1 MLRSPTLLAAA
12 ALRSGSRRRNCLLC
26 VRHHRTIRP
35 AQQLR
40 QQQQP
45 QQEQTRRQGAC
56 VTRRGLCSTPWRN
69 GDTPRPAL
77 STPSSAALGSSS
89 PIAGT
94 QQGEEPSR
102 GKHSQQSGDGQQ
114 PQWHHHRSRH
124 QRGAERRAQEG
135 RTYASKNSSSWTR
148 WHKLDDRN
156 AGGEG
161 RRRGE
166 QTSDLVN
173 PAIAK
178 LLTLPRRR
186 NDWREALRVLDDVE
200 QQAAARGEASTRFWC
215 RQGLSRDD
223 GERARTRVY
232 NIVMDILSSRNSSR
246 WQEAFM
252 LLETMQE
259 RGVTTDLYTLNSAL
273 KACGS
278 AGQVELLLALLTE
291 MRSSSRSNDD
301 SGSNDNQRGDGNAA
315 TILLPAPDVVS
326 FNIAIGACARAGEAS
341 LAVSLLDEM
350 RAAAVADD
358 SSPTAG
364 DRVWA
369 VGEGTARA
377 SPVPPP
383 DRLSYNSTLSACGRA
398 VTTDDAEWVQR
409 ALDILEAMRT
419 GEDGAPS
426 PDIVSYKEIVNACG
440 RAGRWDQALSWVDAA
455 VDAGLELT
463 ASVFCAI
470 IIAFGRGGEWRR
482 SLSVLYEDMPA
493 YGVDPD
499 KFCYNMALRAC
510 ADAGQVKEALDI
522 LDQNLSG
529 QRGVNAFSYSS
540 IIDALARQGDA
551 ELGLRLL
558 REIHVSTG
566 YSPNAWHYGGVFL
579 SFLKAGDETGALA
592 IQSEWRDIQACNAR
606 EATERMRPGADR
618 SFSANGDSSERRSR
632 SGRTDPNSDKNGA
645 RSAKRGAAIQDPEG
659 QRAVV
664 ELAAVAPGDHFQ
676 PLDLLCLAAFHADNG
691 AWSECLDVLG
701 TAQEVSRTA
710 RAAVRAK
717 ANELLLGRTERGEVI
732 GNVGATTGF
741 AGAGLASWRQVAAK
755 NSEATERVDEASK
768 ALRGC
773 YESAVEALGRAGRHK
788 QALQAKEGA
797 SVTVKHGLSMDPA
810 CFVPALRSCCCNDTD
825 SEDSGSEAGA
835 ATLGEMEAR
844 AGVVPDSWCTNVV
857 MEAAIRDEQ
866 WSLASRLF
874 DEAEKRHM
882 SGHHDRGRGAGTSG
896 DIADGDK
903 SQRPAGPPGASDTRS
918 CNRGPRELRKTAID
932 TMAPTALTYR
942 LALQACIGA
951 AQSNDMMA
959 ERALELVRKM
969 VSDPHM
975 GPRREAFLLAQQ
987 VCAKSAKMA
996 VAVEIRQLETEAQ
1009 DRHENDDFLRQWRE
1023 RRSYRLKCAP
1033 CTLAR

>member
-1 MLRSPTLLAAA
+1 MLRFPTLLAAA

-26 VRHHRTIRP
+26 VRHHHAILP

-40 QQQQP
+40 QQQQQEQ
-45 QQEQTRRQGAC
+45 QQEQTRRQSAC
-56 VTRRGLCSTPWRN
+56 VARRGLCSTPWRS
-69 GDTPRPAL
+69 GDTPRSAFP
-77 STPSSAALGSSS
+77 TPSSAALGSSS
-89 PIAGT
+89 PLAGT

-102 GKHSQQSGDGQQ
+102 GKHSQQGDDGQQ
-114 PQWHHHRSRH
+114 PQWQHHRSRH
-124 QRGAERRAQEG
+124 QRGAERREQEG
-135 RTYASKNSSSWTR
+135 RTYASRDSSSSTR
-148 WHKLDDRN
+148 RHKLDDRN

-161 RRRGE
+161 RKRGE

-178 LLTLPRRR
+178 LLTLHRRR

-200 QQAAARGEASTRFWC
+200 QQAAGRGEASSRLWC
-215 RQGLSRDD
+215 RQGLAWDD

-232 NIVMDILSSRNSSR
+232 NIVMNILSSRKSSR
-246 WQEAFM
+246 WQEAFL

-259 RGVTTDLYTLNSAL
+259 RGVTTDIYTLNSVL
-273 KACGS
+273 KASGS
-278 AGQVELLLALLTE
+278 AGQVQLLLALLRE
-291 MRSSSRSNDD
+291 MRSSSRNNDD

-315 TILLPAPDVVS
+315 TFLLPAPDVVS

-341 LAVSLLDEM
+341 LAVSLFDEM
-350 RAAAVADD
+350 RAAAVAD
-358 SSPTAG
+358 SPTAG
-364 DRVWA
+364 DGVLA

-377 SPVPPP
+377 SPVPSP
-383 DRLSYNSTLSACGRA
+383 DRLSYNSILSACGRA
-398 VTTDDAEWVQR
+398 VTADDAEWLQR

-426 PDIVSYKEIVNACG
+426 PDIVSYKEVVNACG

-482 SLSVLYEDMPA
+482 SLSVVYEDMPA

-592 IQSEWRDIQACNAR
+592 IQSEWRDIQAR
-606 EATERMRPGADR
+606 EATERMRRGADG
-618 SFSANGDSSERRSR
+618 SGGDGDCSERRSR
-632 SGRTDPNSDKNGA
+632 NGRIDPNSDKNGA
-645 RSAKRGAAIQDPEG
+645 RTAHRGVAKQDPEG

-664 ELAAVAPGDHFQ
+664 ELAAAAPGDRFQ

-691 AWSECLDVLG
+691 AWSDCLDVLG

-717 ANELLLGRTERGEVI
+717 ANELLLGRTERGEVV
-732 GNVGATTGF
+732 GNVGATTGV
-741 AGAGLASWRQVAAK
+741 AGAGLASWRQVAAEK
-755 NSEATERVDEASK
+755 SEAAERADEASK

-788 QALQAKEGA
+788 EALQASFGYLFCPSFQVFEEGA

-810 CFVPALRSCCCNDTD
+810 CFVSALRSCCCNDTD

-835 ATLGEMEAR
+835 AMLGEMEAR

-857 MEAAIRDEQ
+857 MEAAVRDEQ

-874 DEAEKRHM
+874 DEAEKRRT

-903 SQRPAGPPGASDTRS
+903 SHRLAGPPGASDARS
-918 CNRGPRELRKTAID
+918 YDRGRREMRKTAID

-942 LALQACIGA
+942 LALQACVGA
-951 AQSNDMMA
+951 AQSEDKMA

-969 VSDPHM
+969 VSDLHM
-975 GPRREAFLLAQQ
+975 GPRRE
-987 VCAKSAKMA
+987 
-996 VAVEIRQLETEAQ
+996 
-1009 DRHENDDFLRQWRE
+1009 
-1023 RRSYRLKCAP
+1023 
-1033 CTLAR
+1033 